1 MSHEGTSGSQVR
13 WWVAGAFTPGPSGR
27 RFTVTP
33 DSYAE
38 ELARSATGLRVS
50 VVDRLGAGETRTFE
64 LTFPKLRAFTVA
76 EVVSSVPELRA
87 LKALMDGLD
96 KLPADA
102 AVKSLEAVVGAGR
115 LSEAV
120 GAVLREKQSPP
131 PPKGSN
137 GVVPHAPAAP
147 KSPDV
152 VDSIF
157 AQTDTARP
165 EQTAKASVD
174 AFLKAVGTRASAPAN
189 PASATAPAKALV
201 EEAVLATAR
210 DVLAHPVVARLE
222 SAWRGL
228 KMLVDHCPTSSGMA
242 VEVLDVEV
250 PAGVEGLESQL
261 PVDRFER
268 PDALF
273 VVEPVEDVAVLGR
286 LAALG
291 ERAQL
296 PVVVDV
302 TPSLFGVRTAAEVVT
317 RVEEEGGGLSEAWT
331 ALRAEESSRWLAAAL
346 HRVVVMVDG
355 QGARR
360 RTCFTS
366 AALGVASL
374 LASSFRETGSF
385 ARVLGGAGGAQAPAV
400 WQLPPGGRDGGT
412 AVPTETFFPM
422 RTQSRLAE
430 LGVLGLGSGRNSDVL
445 QLTAAPMVYG
455 GEHKVPLPAQILTGR
470 IVRFA
475 QWVRDQLPPTAG
487 DAEVATLFTQA
498 ADVFLFGGA
507 TPAGRVRGEVVA
519 TGEGTRGVRVTAL
532 VRPEYAGM
540 PLELGFVLPMRG

>member
-1 MSHEGTSGSQVR
+1 MR
-13 WWVAGAFTPGPSGR
+13 WWVAGTFSPGPSGR
-27 RFTVTP
+27 RFVVTP

-50 VVDRLGAGETRTFE
+50 VEDRLGAGQTRTFE
-64 LTFPKLRAFTVA
+64 LTFPKLRSFTVA
-76 EVVSSVPELRA
+76 EVLSSVPELRA

-115 LSEAV
+115 LSETV

-131 PPKGSN
+131 PPKAGN
-137 GVVPHAPAAP
+137 GVVPSAPGTP
-147 KSPDV
+147 KAPDV

-157 AQTDTARP
+157 AQTDSARP
-165 EQTAKASVD
+165 EQAAKASVD
-174 AFLKAVGTRASAPAN
+174 AFLKAVGTRAAAPAN
-189 PASATAPAKALV
+189 PASVAAPAKALV
-201 EEAVLATAR
+201 EEAVQATAR
-210 DVLAHPVVARLE
+210 DVLAHPLVARLE

-228 KMLVDHCPTSSGMA
+228 KMLVDHCPKSSGMA

-250 PAGVEGLESQL
+250 PAGVEGVESQL

-273 VVEPVEDVAVLGR
+273 VVEPVEDVAALGR

-302 TPSLFGVRTAAEVVT
+302 PPSLFGVKSAAEVVN
-317 RVEEEGGGLSEAWT
+317 RVEEERGGLSEAWE
-331 ALRAEESSRWLAAAL
+331 ALRAEESSRWLSAAL

-360 RTCFTS
+360 RTCFAS

-385 ARVLGGAGGAQAPAV
+385 ARVLGGAGGVQAPSV
-400 WQLPPGGRDGGT
+400 WQLPPGRDGGM
-412 AVPTETFFPM
+412 AVPTETFFPV

-455 GEHKVPLPAQILTGR
+455 GEHKVALPAQILTGR

-475 QWVRDQLPPTAG
+475 QWVRDQLPPEAG

-507 TPAGRVRGEVVA
+507 TPAGRVRGEVVS